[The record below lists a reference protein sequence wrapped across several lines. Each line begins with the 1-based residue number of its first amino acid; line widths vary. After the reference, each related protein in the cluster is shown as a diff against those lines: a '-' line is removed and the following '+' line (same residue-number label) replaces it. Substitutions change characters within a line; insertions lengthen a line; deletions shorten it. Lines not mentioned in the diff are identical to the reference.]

1 MERHFVQELAEL
13 KQELLRMSSLAE
25 QSVVQALKALVNRDP
40 ALAQQVDAEDN
51 ALDLL
56 QVEIDSRC
64 VKLLAL
70 FQPTAKDLRFIVMTT
85 KFTTDLERIG
95 DQAVNIARRVIKLC
109 AEPELRPL
117 VLIPRMAELTRS
129 MIHDVLDAFVY
140 ENPGLARQIIQRD
153 DEVDALDHE
162 IYAFLTETMIQ
173 DSQTITR
180 AANLISI
187 AHNLERIGD
196 HVTNIAE
203 EIVYLY
209 EGQDIRHQ
217 HQP

>member
-1 MERHFVQELAEL
+1 MERHFDQELADL

-25 QSVVQALKALVNRDP
+25 QSVVQALKALVSRDP
-40 ALAQQVDAEDN
+40 TLAQQVDAEDN

-56 QVEIDSRC
+56 QVEIDNHC

-70 FQPTAKDLRFIVMTT
+70 FQPAAKDLRFVVMTT

-95 DQAVNIARRVIKLC
+95 DQACNIARRVIKLC
-109 AEPELRPL
+109 AEPELKPL

-140 ENPGLARQIIQRD
+140 ENPGLARQIIHRD

-162 IYAFLTETMIQ
+162 IYAFLTETMIR
-173 DSQTITR
+173 DTQTITR